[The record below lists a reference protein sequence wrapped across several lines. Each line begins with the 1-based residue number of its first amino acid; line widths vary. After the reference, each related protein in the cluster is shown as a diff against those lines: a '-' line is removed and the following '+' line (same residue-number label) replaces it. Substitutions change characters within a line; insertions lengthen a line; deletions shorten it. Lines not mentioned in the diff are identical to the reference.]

1 MVISELALWLFSN
14 GWAHMYTAVQL
25 YYSVFTVAVVTKSNV
40 CVLFVWVVILYV
52 VSHSLSCVVISVM
65 FFVVGHIKKS
75 DGFIGLYRGLV
86 PRLMSTYVKGLV
98 SAAVADVSCSFN
110 CIFDWL
116 VVNECLWTKLTVKC
130 PVTLLNV
137 KRHCN

>member
-1 MVISELALWLFSN
+1 
-14 GWAHMYTAVQL
+14 MYTAVQL
-25 YYSVFTVAVVTKSNV
+25 YYSVFTVAVVTSNQV
-40 CVLFVWVVILYV
+40 KRLCSFCMSCNFV

-110 CIFDWL
+110 CIFD
-116 VVNECLWTKLTVKC
+116 
-130 PVTLLNV
+130 
-137 KRHCN
+137 